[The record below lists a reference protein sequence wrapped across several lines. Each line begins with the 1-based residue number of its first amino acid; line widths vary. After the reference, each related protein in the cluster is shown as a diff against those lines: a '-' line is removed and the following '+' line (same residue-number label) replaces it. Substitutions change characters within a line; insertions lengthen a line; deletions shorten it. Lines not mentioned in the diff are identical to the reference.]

1 MTKAE
6 LVDNYNEWLKIA
18 KSFGATDTAEDIVQE
33 MYVKLLDKTDLSK
46 TYVWVTM
53 RNIYINQFRNQLDTV
68 ELNIKI
74 HNECDNNDTFAF
86 INKENVLTAIE
97 KEVNSWSYFYKKI
110 FELSQQMSARQISR
124 ETGIGL
130 RTICD
135 TINDCKWIL
144 KTKIQW
150 QQEEED

>member
-1 MTKAE
+1 MTTNE
-6 LVDNYNEWLKIA
+6 LVDNHNEWIKIA

-33 MYVKLLDKTDLSK
+33 MYVKLLEKNDLNK

-68 ELNIKI
+68 ELNVKI
-74 HNECDNNDTFAF
+74 HNECDNNDIYAL
-86 INKENVLTAIE
+86 IKRENVLTAIE
-97 KEVNSWSYFYKKI
+97 SEIKTWSYFHKKI
-110 FELSQQMSARQISR
+110 FELSRKMSARQISR

-135 TINDCKWIL
+135 TINDCKTIL
-144 KTKIQW
+144 KTKIEW

>member
-6 LVDNYNEWLKIA
+6 LVENYNEWLKIA

-33 MYVKLLDKTDLSK
+33 MYIKLLDKTDLSK

-86 INKENVLTAIE
+86 INKENVLMAIE
-97 KEVNSWSYFYKKI
+97 KEVNSWSYFHKKI

-135 TINDCKWIL
+135 TINDCKRIL